1 MSGQANNKVKDDR
14 RKERGLYEAVP
25 FVHRLWTSLLLYG
38 LLLEWIMPWT
48 RPTGSMKVDA
58 APLLIAV
65 LCFAAGELFR
75 WRAVAAFFWNVLV
88 IGWTV
93 WQLYGSGQSPLSWLM
108 GFPSRM
114 TNEAMQLADGGLWL
128 MSGEVRALVLLLGW
142 ALLVPAL
149 QLIIWARQLSHG
161 IGLAT
166 VLYLLLLHEWL
177 GMDTQWGVAR
187 ASLEWLLL
195 AASVTLAR
203 VHRVYG
209 LGADNGSR
217 AGRTAGWQGRWTGG
231 ALVVGGLI
239 AAAALI
245 GAYQKPWSTEPA
257 AWTAAMSDRWEGAID
272 RLSDR
277 YSAQTA
283 NARGGG
289 QATTGYGFD
298 DTRLGESL
306 ASNNQVMF
314 TVESDQPMYWRG
326 TSKSIYTGRGWTNSE
341 TEWSSRLVA
350 DPGTSVNAVKETFH
364 LAEPEAGLPLFA
376 GGTDAIVTQLVSDS
390 PSRQQLRYWEDE
402 DAGTLSAP
410 GTSVKVASYTVEAQ
424 APLTEEQ
431 LLRRLNALQGSTEED
446 PAAIAKEYTQLPAN
460 LPSRISEMAA
470 QVIADGQDSWGGM
483 TRYAKVKALESFLKT
498 HYTYSLDETDQP
510 PVGADF
516 VDDFLFEQQQGYCVH
531 FSTAM
536 VVMLR
541 TQGIPARWVKGF
553 APGELATES
562 AGAVPAETVRAA
574 GGAGSVSLASAKLGT
589 GNAAWPTTANKLI
602 SLNEDDKLAGAI
614 IAGMAGEVAG
624 STGASSGQVSSAST
638 NATTGASSV
647 STNSKASYVVRDS
660 DAHAWVEVY
669 FPGVGWVPFDPTPG
683 FSGASA
689 AQPSAAATHSS
700 ASGGHSQPDVAAP
713 GTSAAQDDGAGAWLS
728 AAASRTADALAR
740 AGEALAHAVRHAAGR
755 VAAGGEAAW
764 TAAWPPS
771 APLAAALGAAAL
783 AAGALAA
790 HSAARLRRRGVAAA
804 LRGYAR
810 AAGADAPN
818 ALAMRASYLAASD
831 ALWRRVERRF
841 GARTA
846 AQSARVYSAQLPLT
860 SGEAAAM
867 ERFLRWDEA
876 ARFGEA
882 AAFRGPSVQELT
894 DVVRQLQR
902 GTSHA
907 RRSKAAVTP

>member
-1 MSGQANNKVKDDR
+1 MSGQVNNKGKDDR

-38 LLLEWIMPWT
+38 LLLEWILPWT
-48 RPTGSMKVDA
+48 RPADSLKVDA

-65 LCFAAGELFR
+65 FCFAAGELFR
-75 WRAVAAFFWNVLV
+75 WRAAAAFSWNTLV
-88 IGWTV
+88 IGWTL
-93 WQLYGSGQSPLSWLM
+93 WQLYGEGQAPLGWLTD
-108 GFPSRM
+108 FSTRM
-114 TNEAMQLADGGLWL
+114 ADEAMRLTDGGLWL
-128 MSGEVRALVLLLGW
+128 MSGEIRALVLLLGW

-195 AASVTLAR
+195 AAAVTLAR

-209 LGADNGSR
+209 LGADIGSR
-217 AGRTAGWQGRWTGG
+217 AGRMAGWQGRWTGG
-231 ALVVGGLI
+231 TLVVGGLI
-239 AAAALI
+239 AAAALL
-245 GAYQKPWSTEPA
+245 GAYQKPWSAEPA

-283 NARGGG
+283 NARGSG

-298 DTRLGESL
+298 DSRLGESL

-326 TSKSIYTGRGWTNSE
+326 TSKSVYTGRGWTDNG

-350 DPGTSVNAVKETFH
+350 EPGTSIGAVKETFH
-364 LAEPEAGLPLFA
+364 MAVPEAGLPLFA
-376 GGTDAIVTQLVSDS
+376 GGTDAIVTELVSDS

-402 DAGTLSAP
+402 DAGTLFAP

-431 LLRRLNALQGSTEED
+431 LLQRLNAKQGLTEDD
-446 PAAIAKEYTQLPAN
+446 PEAIAKAYTQLPAS
-460 LPSRISEMAA
+460 LPSRVAEMAA

-483 TRYAKVKALESFLKT
+483 TRYAQVKALESFLKT
-498 HYTYSLDETDQP
+498 HYTYTLDGTDQP
-510 PVGADF
+510 PVGSDF
-516 VDDFLFEQQQGYCVH
+516 VDHFLFEQQQGYCVH

-541 TQGIPARWVKGF
+541 SQGIPARWVKGF
-553 APGELATES
+553 APGELATETD
-562 AGAVPAETVRAA
+562 GIVPAETVRST
-574 GGAGSVSLASAKLGT
+574 GGAGSVTLASGKLGA
-589 GNAAWPTTANKLI
+589 GNGAWPGAANKLI
-602 SLNEDDKLAGAI
+602 RFNEDEKLAGEA
-614 IAGMAGEVAG
+614 AGAAGG
-624 STGASSGQVSSAST
+624 SGEGSDGQGSSA
-638 NATTGASSV
+638 AVHVTTG
-647 STNSKASYVVRDS
+647 TGSKSRASYVVRDS

-689 AQPSAAATHSS
+689 AQPSAAEAHSS
-700 ASGGHSQPDVAAP
+700 TSGGHSQPDAAAP
-713 GTSAAQDDGAGAWLS
+713 GTSAAQDGGGAGAWLS

-740 AGEALAHAVRHAAGR
+740 AGDALAHAVRHAAGR
-755 VAAGGEAAW
+755 AAAGGEAAW
-764 TAAWPPS
+764 TAAWPPA

-790 HSAARLRRRGVAAA
+790 HGAARLRRRGVAAA

-810 AAGADAPN
+810 AAGADAPS

-841 GARTA
+841 GARKP
-846 AQSARVYSAQLPLT
+846 AQSARAYSAQLPLT
-860 SGEAAAM
+860 SGDAAAM

-882 AAFRGPSVQELT
+882 AAFRGPTVHELA
-894 DVVRQLQR
+894 DVVRQLQ
-902 GTSHA
+902 SSSAHA
-907 RRSKAAVTP
+907 RRKAMAAQ

>member
-1 MSGQANNKVKDDR
+1 MSGQANKNVQDIH

-38 LLLEWIMPWT
+38 LLLEWIWPWT
-48 RPTGSMKVDA
+48 RPTGNMKVDA
-58 APLLIAV
+58 APLLVAV
-65 LCFAAGELFR
+65 LCFAAGEMFR
-75 WRAVAAFFWNVLV
+75 WRAAVAFFWNILV
-88 IGWTV
+88 IGWTL
-93 WQLYGSGQSPLSWLM
+93 WQLYGEGQAPLAWLM
-108 GFPSRM
+108 DFPSRM
-114 TNEAMQLADGGLWL
+114 ADEVMHLTEGGLWL

-209 LGADNGSR
+209 LGAESGTR
-217 AGRTAGWQGRWTGG
+217 AGRMAGWQSRWTGG
-231 ALVVGGLI
+231 TLVVSTLI

-257 AWTAAMSDRWEGAID
+257 NWTAEWSDRWEGAID

-283 NARGGG
+283 NARGNGE
-289 QATTGYGFD
+289 ATTGYGFD

-306 ASNNQVMF
+306 KSVNQVMF
-314 TVESDQPMYWRG
+314 TVETDQPMYWRG
-326 TSKSIYTGRGWTNSE
+326 TSKSIYTGRGWTDNG

-350 DPGTSVNAVKETFH
+350 EPGTSIGAVKETFH
-364 LAEPEAGLPLFA
+364 MAEPEAGLPLFA
-376 GGTDAIVTQLVSDS
+376 GGTDAIVTQLVSES

-402 DAGTLSAP
+402 AAGTLFAP

-431 LLRRLNALQGSTEED
+431 LQQRLNAMQGPTEDDPED
-446 PAAIAKEYTQLPAN
+446 VAKAYTQLPAS
-460 LPSRISEMAA
+460 LPSRVTEMAA

-483 TRYAKVKALESFLKT
+483 TRYAKVKALESYLKT
-498 HYTYSLDETDQP
+498 HYTYSLNETDQP
-510 PVGADF
+510 PVGSDF
-516 VDDFLFEQQQGYCVH
+516 VDDFLFEQQRGYCVH

-553 APGELATES
+553 APGELAES
-562 AGAVPAETVRAA
+562 AGGTDLPETVAA
-574 GGAGSVSLASAKLGT
+574 GRTNGGLTLASVGLGAG
-589 GNAAWPTTANKLI
+589 NKL
-602 SLNEDDKLAGAI
+602 SRNDEDAKLAGAI
-614 IAGMAGEVAG
+614 IAGMAGEAAG
-624 STGASSGQVSSAST
+624 TVGSANAAEAGA
-638 NATTGASSV
+638 ATTVNSSV
-647 STNSKASYVVRDS
+647 DETGRTATYVVRDS

-689 AQPSAAATHSS
+689 AQPSAAASHGS
-700 ASGGHSQPDVAAP
+700 ASGSFTLPDAAAP
-713 GTSAAQDDGAGAWLS
+713 GTSAAQDGGAGAWLS

-755 VAAGGEAAW
+755 AAAGGEAAW

-783 AAGALAA
+783 AVCALAA
-790 HSAARLRRRGVAAA
+790 HGAARLRRRGIAAP

-818 ALAMRASYLAASD
+818 ALAMRARYLAASD

-841 GARTA
+841 GARA
-846 AQSARVYSAQLPLT
+846 PAQSARAYSAQLPLM

-882 AAFRGPSVQELT
+882 ASFRGPSVHELA